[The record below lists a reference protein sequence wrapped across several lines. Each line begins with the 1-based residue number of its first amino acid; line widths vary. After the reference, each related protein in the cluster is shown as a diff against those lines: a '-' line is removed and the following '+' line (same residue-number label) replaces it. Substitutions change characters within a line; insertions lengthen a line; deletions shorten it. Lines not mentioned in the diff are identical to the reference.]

1 MEPESLRKLVRRDVT
16 VAGAGTLIA
25 IWTYS
30 LVAAVAFGSV
40 SKVTAGRAEVAVAVL
55 LSAFCVWW
63 WASGPR
69 ELMRDRMMV
78 LIPVFVIAA
87 PGLIGVH
94 NLGGGVIVAIL
105 SGAIGFAAA
114 CALGV
119 MWGARRRNRV

>member
-1 MEPESLRKLVRRDVT
+1 MWSWS
-16 VAGAGTLIA
+16 ASATLIA

-30 LVAAVAFGSV
+30 LVVAVAFGTL
-40 SKVTAGRAEVAVAVL
+40 SKITAGRAEVAVAVVV
-55 LSAFCVWW
+55 SVFCVWW

-78 LIPVFVIAA
+78 LIPVFLIAG

-94 NLGGGVIVAIL
+94 NLGGGMIVAIL
-105 SGAIGFAAA
+105 SGAVGFAAA

-119 MWGARRRNRV
+119 MWGSRKRDARS